1 MQVSLSER
9 DAEII
14 RLNLCLGDEKKRNC
28 DLKVYDMPMQIN
40 QTPTRLTRSNSRQQP
55 QPQHHHHHVASSS
68 GCGEGLIPRSMVM
81 DSPYF

>member
-28 DLKVYDMPMQIN
+28 DLKVYDMPL
-40 QTPTRLTRSNSRQQP
+40 QTPTSRQQP
-55 QPQHHHHHVASSS
+55 QPQHHVASSS